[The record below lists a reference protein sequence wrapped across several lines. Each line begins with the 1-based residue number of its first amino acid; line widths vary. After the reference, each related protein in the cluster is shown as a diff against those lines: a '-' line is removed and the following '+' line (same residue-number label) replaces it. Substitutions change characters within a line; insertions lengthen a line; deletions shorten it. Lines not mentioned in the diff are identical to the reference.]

1 MIQILVSACL
11 TGENC
16 KWDGGNNRNEALLDF
31 MERMKGKAEFHPV
44 CPEQL
49 GGLSTPR
56 PASEVR
62 EERRSRC
69 QYRGQ
74 ECDCRILGS
83 GSGVKGGK
91 KIWLHHRHFKRKKPL
106 LRAAAASITAAF
118 PIPWSQVW
126 ENPRPFYP
134 DMGSGWWAN
143 PRSESWKRSCD
154 SYWAPGRFQ
163 SYFLARRRIIT
174 TMEELKNM
182 DRLWS
187 AACIKSR

>member
-62 EERRSRC
+62 ENDGVVVNTEDRNVTAEFLLGADLALREAKKHGC
-69 QYRGQ
+69 TIA
-74 ECDCRILGS
+74 ILKEKSPSCGCSGIYNGS
-83 GSGVKGGK
+83 FSHTL
-91 KIWLHHRHFKRKKPL
+91 I
-106 LRAAAASITAAF
+106 
-118 PIPWSQVW
+118 
-126 ENPRPFYP
+126 
-134 DMGSGWWAN
+134 GWWAN

-182 DRLWS
+182 DRL
-187 AACIKSR
+187 